1 MATPRDHIEEIR
13 RTKFSI
19 GGEPNPL
26 TEDLHQAVK
35 NLSAELYA
43 KDVHFLMEL
52 IQNAE
57 DNDYS
62 EGVRPSLEFV
72 ITSQDIT
79 ATGATSTLLV
89 FNNERG
95 FSHKNIESICS
106 VGRSTKKGNRKRG
119 YIGEK
124 GIGFKSVFLITA
136 QPYIFSNGYQ
146 IRFSE
151 GPCVHCNVGYIVP
164 EWVDENPSLSVI
176 KQIYGPG
183 KPLPTTTIV
192 LPLKSD
198 KVQPVKHQLSSIHPE
213 VLLFLSKIKRLS
225 VREDNKDP
233 KLNSVSAISISSDVN
248 FATRKNIDAESYM
261 LHLSAD
267 ENGEN
272 EDRECSYHMWRQ
284 RFPVKQEN
292 KVERRMEV
300 EEWVITLAFPNGKR
314 LDRGKNSIGLYAF
327 LPTEMVTNFPFIIQA
342 DFVLASSRETIL
354 LDDKWNQG
362 ILDCVPVAF
371 IEAFT
376 SLVKSIENAPISSL
390 PPMFGFLPVQKSS
403 EAKLNVVRDSIKG
416 KLLNENIVPCES
428 YMEQKFFQKPSEV
441 GRLMPAFWNIL
452 GKAREKGMSLYNISS
467 HGRYVLCSSFD
478 MEEYNSILNF
488 LGVEYVD
495 DEWYAKCIQSS
506 NLALGVSEDVYLE
519 LLLFIT
525 DKWSSP
531 SQNASIK
538 NIPILKYVGQDG
550 NVSLCSVNDIVQ
562 RRVMTLLLSRKSCH
576 ISWLI
581 NWNKEFR
588 CAAAQ
593 FFLPKSTQEAIGSN
607 HKWQPLV
614 QWLFSS
620 VNVHDY
626 AKILIKSLDND
637 RKLVLAF
644 VHFLYHSFSKK
655 YLTTQAVDSLCNAMP
670 LIDNYGRLMSQRNG
684 VLVPANGSRWLKLVG
699 SNPWREEGYVEL
711 GEDYLHS
718 GNYAGVLTPAKEFV
732 DFLSDH
738 VEAADIPFISP
749 PNAAIPSVSAPLTK
763 ENAFLLLDWIR
774 NLRRCGTQIPERFLT
789 SIKQGSWLKISL
801 CGSSG
806 YRPPSQSFFF
816 SSSRDYH
823 LQHESVLVDIPS
835 IDQQFYGEKIIE
847 YKEELRTV
855 SVMFKYGEAYEFI
868 GNHLMSLAASSTLS
882 RGNVISMLKFI
893 KFLRDK
899 FLSPKKFIKSV
910 KGRSWVRTLIGDRS
924 PSESVLFDE
933 EWRAASQVS
942 EIPFIDQSYYGK
954 EITTFKNE
962 LQLIGVVV
970 GFNQNYQLVVD
981 NLRSARLAS
990 PTAEAFL
997 LILECIRWVISS
1009 NELVIGLKDKKCIK
1023 TNMGYKCPSEC
1034 FLFNP
1039 SWGCL
1044 LQVFNSFPLI
1054 DEAFYGSTFSSYKS
1068 ELEKLGVVVDFKD
1081 ASKAFARIFKQQLS
1095 SSSIGRDNVL
1105 SLLACYRQLNGTDF
1119 KLPKDLKKSIRE
1131 VKWLRTRLLDYRKPN
1146 ECILFGPEWESISQ
1160 ICLLPFIEDSDNYYG
1175 NGIHD
1180 YKNELVSMGVV
1191 CKLKNAAE
1199 FVVNGLFLPQ
1209 NLSSITPA
1217 NVFSLL
1223 NCIRNLLQKPNYDF
1237 PESFIKQTS
1246 KKWMKTLAGY
1256 RSPKEC
1262 LLFTSDWNTSLR
1274 PEDGPFIDEKFYG
1287 SEIMSYEKE
1296 LSLLGVTMDAKSG
1309 CPLLLSH
1316 LDFHSNFTTINRIY
1330 SYLCNFNV
1338 ELTDEVS
1345 KKIWIPNGS
1354 DDGEWVKPVECVLH
1368 DKNDLFGLQVNV
1380 LEKHYEREIL
1390 NFFSNV
1396 FEVRTNPSLDDY
1408 CKLWKVWEVSRHRL
1422 TSAECCAFWAFVVK
1436 HWNQKTEKTLAEKLL
1451 KLPVYVN
1458 SGCDEILLVD
1468 KNDVFIGDDLYLK
1481 DLFKNSTS
1489 LSLFVWYPQ
1498 PSSPSLPRFKL
1509 LEIYSKIGV
1518 RNLSECVQKELST
1531 VDSAGQKQVNPQ
1543 EVFIRRGLCKLI
1555 LGFLADVSLNMDAER
1570 RHEAI
1575 KRLLKLTFLETLEPI
1590 TMGYG
1595 LQLSSGKM
1603 LNPKVTRM
1611 IRWDRE
1617 DSKFF
1622 TQKMDTSGGRKNLME
1637 FASYFAEVVAEGM
1650 LWEVEDQMH
1659 QLAELIRLGFLVE
1672 FDEEAIEFLMKT
1684 ENLQLFLEDEEF
1696 LSSVFP
1702 PSH

>member
-52 IQNAE
+52 IHNAE
-57 DNDYS
+57 DNEYS

-95 FSHKNIESICS
+95 FSDKNIESICS
-106 VGRSTKKGNRKRG
+106 VGRSTKKGNRQRR

-146 IRFSE
+146 IRFNE
-151 GPCVHCNVGYIVP
+151 GPCMHCNVGYIVP

-176 KQIYGPG
+176 KQIYGSG
-183 KPLPTTTIV
+183 KALPITTIV

-198 KVQPVKHQLSSIHPE
+198 KVKPVKHQLSSIHPE

-233 KLNSVSAISISSDVN
+233 KLNSVSAISISSEVN
-248 FATRKNIDAESYM
+248 FSTRKNVDAESYM

-284 RFPVKQEN
+284 R
-292 KVERRMEV
+292 
-300 EEWVITLAFPNGKR
+300 
-314 LDRGKNSIGLYAF
+314 GKNSVGLYAF

-376 SLVKSIENAPISSL
+376 SLVKSVENAPISSL

-403 EAKLNVVRDSIKG
+403 EAKLNAVRESIKA
-416 KLLNENIVPCES
+416 KLVNENIVPCES

-441 GRLMPAFWNIL
+441 SRLMPAFWNKL
-452 GKAREKGMSLYNISS
+452 GKAREKGMNLYNISS

-478 MEEYNSILNF
+478 TEEYNSILNF
-488 LGVEYVD
+488 LGVEYVS

-519 LLLFIT
+519 LLQFVV
-525 DKWSSP
+525 DKWNST
-531 SQNASIK
+531 SQNASIN
-538 NIPILKYVGQDG
+538 NIPILKYVGRDG
-550 NVSLCSVNDIVQ
+550 NVSLCSINGIVQ
-562 RRVMTLLLSRKSCH
+562 PGGMTLLLSQESRH
-576 ISWLI
+576 ISWLV

-588 CAAAQ
+588 YAVAQ
-593 FFLPKSTQEAIGSN
+593 FFLPKSTQEAIGSYS
-607 HKWQPLV
+607 KFRPLV
-614 QWLFSS
+614 ECLYSS

-626 AKILIKSLDND
+626 AKILIKALGDD
-637 RKLVLAF
+637 RNLALAF
-644 VHFLYHSFSKK
+644 VHFLYHSFSKD
-655 YLTTQAVDSLCNAMP
+655 YLTTQEVDSLCNAMP

-684 VLVPANGSRWLKLVG
+684 VLVPANGSSWLKLVG

-711 GEDYLHS
+711 GEDYLRS
-718 GNYAGVLTPAKEFV
+718 GYYA
-732 DFLSDH
+732 D
-738 VEAADIPFISP
+738 
-749 PNAAIPSVSAPLTK
+749 
-763 ENAFLLLDWIR
+763 
-774 NLRRCGTQIPERFLT
+774 
-789 SIKQGSWLKISL
+789 GSWLKISL

-806 YRPPSQSFFF
+806 YRPPSQSFLF

-823 LQHESVLVDIPS
+823 LQHESVLVDIPL
-835 IDQQFYGEKIIE
+835 IDQQFYGGKIIE
-847 YKEELRTV
+847 YEEELKMAG
-855 SVMFKYGEAYEFI
+855 VMFEYGEACEFI

-882 RGNVISMLKFI
+882 RGNVISILNFI

-899 FLSPKKFIKSV
+899 YLSPENFINSI
-910 KGRSWVRTLIGDRS
+910 KGRRWLRTLIGDRA

-933 EWRAASQVS
+933 EWRAASQIS
-942 EIPFIDQSYYGK
+942 EIPFIDKNYYGE
-954 EITTFKNE
+954 EITLFKKE
-962 LQLIGVVV
+962 LELIDVVV
-970 GFNQNYQLVVD
+970 GFNQNYQLVVE
-981 NLRSARLAS
+981 NLRSARLTS

-997 LILECIRWVISS
+997 LILECIRRVRSS
-1009 NELVIGLKDKKCIK
+1009 NKLVRELKDKKCIK
-1023 TNMGYKCPSEC
+1023 TTMGYKCPPEC
-1034 FLFNP
+1034 FLFHP

-1044 LQVFNSFPLI
+1044 LRVFNSFPLI
-1054 DEAFYGSTFSSYKS
+1054 DEAFYGSTLTSYKS
-1068 ELEKLGVVVDFKD
+1068 ELEELGVVVDFKD
-1081 ASKAFARIFKQQLS
+1081 ASKAFARIFERQAA
-1095 SSSIGRDNVL
+1095 SSSIGRANVF
-1105 SLLACYRQLNGTDF
+1105 SLLACYRKLNKTDF
-1119 KLPKDLKKSIRE
+1119 KFSTDLKKSIRE
-1131 VKWLRTRLLDYRKPN
+1131 VKWLRTRLGDYRKPN
-1146 ECILFGPEWESISQ
+1146 ECILFGHEWESISQ

-1175 NGIHD
+1175 NGIRE
-1180 YKNELVSMGVV
+1180 YEKELVSIGVV
-1191 CKLKNAAE
+1191 SEFKKAAE

-1209 NLSSITPA
+1209 NPSSITPA

-1223 NCIRNLLQKPNYDF
+1223 NCIRNLLQKPSYVF
-1237 PESFIKQTS
+1237 PDSFMKKTG

-1256 RSPKEC
+1256 RSPNEC
-1262 LLFTSDWNTSLR
+1262 LLFTSDWNTFLQ
-1274 PEDGPFIDEKFYG
+1274 PEDGPLIDEKFYG

-1296 LSLLGVTMDAKSG
+1296 LSLLGVTMDVKSG

-1338 ELTDEVS
+1338 EVIDEVS

-1354 DDGEWVKPVECVLH
+1354 DDGKWIKPVECVLH

-1380 LEKHYEREIL
+1380 LEKHYEQKIL

-1396 FEVRTNPSLDDY
+1396 FGVRTDPSLDDY
-1408 CKLWKVWEVSRHRL
+1408 CKLWKVWEVSGHQL
-1422 TSAECCAFWAFVVK
+1422 TRVECCAFWGFVVK

-1458 SGCDEILLVD
+1458 SGCDEIPLVD

-1498 PSSPSLPRFKL
+1498 PSSPSLPRVKL

-1555 LGFLADVSLNMDAER
+1555 LGFLADVSLNMEAKR

-1590 TMGYG
+1590 TVGYG
-1595 LQLSSGKM
+1595 LQLSLGET
-1603 LNPKVTRM
+1603 LNLKATRM

-1622 TQKMDTSGGRKNLME
+1622 TQKMDIISGGRKNLME

-1650 LWEVEDQMH
+1650 LWEMEDHMH
-1659 QLAELIRLGFLVE
+1659 QLAELIRKMDQIREGTMKFLWGFNPVITRIGLYSPHRILNYSRSRFRPLVGVLE
-1672 FDEEAIEFLMKT
+1672 LKETTILKKREFL
-1684 ENLQLFLEDEEF
+1684 
-1696 LSSVFP
+1696 
-1702 PSH
+1702 